1 MIVLA
6 GGGVLQ
12 SSKQSQTPVIKLEPA
27 QIYRVVEKMR
37 KTRKAYKIYTL
48 YKSMHTIPCM
58 HVLPRNRNDDD
69 GACWRGRTP
78 VVRTIKHEC
87 IPSKRAASA
96 SRLPKGNVV
105 VNWARQNAPKAQ
117 QMRRKSVAKTLQRR
131 RKGVARA
138 PSTAQQKRRKGAS
151 KAPQKRS
158 TDTVT
163 VLLKA

>member
-12 SSKQSQTPVIKLEPA
+12 SSKQSETPVIKLEPA
-27 QIYRVVEKMR
+27 QIYRVVEKCER
-37 KTRKAYKIYTL
+37 PERKAYKIYTL

-87 IPSKRAASA
+87 MPSELPVLRAYQRVMS
-96 SRLPKGNVV
+96 SSTWR
-105 VNWARQNAPKAQ
+105 
-117 QMRRKSVAKTLQRR
+117 AKTPQRR
-131 RKGVARA
+131 SKSAAKA
-138 PSTAQQKRRKGAS
+138 PQTRSKDAAKTPQRRSKGATKGAV
-151 KAPQKRS
+151 KAPQKRCKS
-158 TDTVT
+158 VAQTP
-163 VLLKA
+163 